1 MPVIWR
7 RSWPAARPGRLNR
20 APVSCRIAERFRRPA
35 SMVAEPFSHSQWGRT
50 ASGNAAA
57 AFFFAGALQR
67 VDHPFIGNQASL
79 ASVEP
84 SRALKNVPRRR
95 FSRLSLPGH
104 LRASRAGRV
113 FSDRLKS
120 RHGVVLRARRVPP
133 VFFDQFCF
141 CFFFLLPKKDY
152 RPCPEGILPAG
163 LKAESTR
170 R

>member
-1 MPVIWR
+1 M
-7 RSWPAARPGRLNR
+7 
-20 APVSCRIAERFRRPA
+20 
-35 SMVAEPFSHSQWGRT
+35 
-50 ASGNAAA
+50 
-57 AFFFAGALQR
+57 
-67 VDHPFIGNQASL
+67 SL
-79 ASVEP
+79 ATGSAG
-84 SRALKNVPRRR
+84 SRCPD
-95 FSRLSLPGH
+95 SRGSPGP
-104 LRASRAGRV
+104 AV
-113 FSDRLKS
+113 FFYDRLKS